1 MPKTLTGTYGSA
13 EAARNAHE
21 DLVHTGLPSEKVF
34 LDRDNAEVKAIA
46 ADGNEREI
54 REILDRHQPSE
65 ITERD
70 M

>member
-1 MPKTLTGTYGSA
+1 MPKTLTGKYGSA

-21 DLVHTGLPSEKVF
+21 DLVHTGLPSEKIF

>member
-1 MPKTLTGTYGSA
+1 MPKTLTGKYGSA
-13 EAARNAHE
+13 AAAVNAHE

-34 LDRDNAEVKAIA
+34 LDRDKAEVKAIA

-65 ITERD
+65 VTERE